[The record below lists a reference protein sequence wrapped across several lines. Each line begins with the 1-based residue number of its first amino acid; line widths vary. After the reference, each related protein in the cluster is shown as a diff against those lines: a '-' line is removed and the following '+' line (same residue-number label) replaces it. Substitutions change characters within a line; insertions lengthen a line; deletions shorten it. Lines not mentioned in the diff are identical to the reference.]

1 MKYRFVAISQGGAPP
16 EKIFVKH
23 NRKMLSPKFAG
34 RIICAMHDY
43 LVDDLFYTPDEIEE
57 LIARCRLKNME
68 TVIERL
74 EE

>member
-34 RIICAMHDY
+34 RANRQMPIKEDGDGY
-43 LVDDLFYTPDEIEE
+43 
-57 LIARCRLKNME
+57 
-68 TVIERL
+68 
-74 EE
+74 